1 MGALFIGYGRPMA
14 KTRRLLP
21 LRLRVPR
28 GSCDACPAKLHYQ
41 QSWPENTPRRRCAG
55 QQNGAHPGA
64 GVEECLNSHWFRTM
78 NDLQTLDSWRQEYNC
93 ERSHSPPAYR
103 TPAEFSGD
111 LGYGDVGSSG

>member
-1 MGALFIGYGRPMA
+1 
-14 KTRRLLP
+14 
-21 LRLRVPR
+21 
-28 GSCDACPAKLHYQ
+28 
-41 QSWPENTPRRRCAG
+41 
-55 QQNGAHPGA
+55 
-64 GVEECLNSHWFRTM
+64 M